1 MLTNWLCKWFGHK
14 WMLIGVGE
22 YQRTFHAVCERCLE
36 KRQIIPQEPSIVPS
50 RPNYLDMP
58 K

>member
-1 MLTNWLCKWFGHK
+1 
-14 WMLIGVGE
+14 MLIGVGE

-50 RPNYLDMP
+50 QPNYLDMP